1 MSDKQK
7 ILKYSIFTFVV
18 LLLNV
23 FMTMK
28 TKGVDFD
35 YIITMAS
42 LLLSAIFIFYYL
54 YNKTEYVKQG
64 YKTFKTKTI
73 FFIGMANAILSLLP
87 IYNIFHHQNNS
98 FWCFALFFILVTTV
112 SSYKKLEKTYNIL
125 KNKLPK
131 DINDK

>member
-1 MSDKQK
+1 
-7 ILKYSIFTFVV
+7 
-18 LLLNV
+18 
-23 FMTMK
+23 
-28 TKGVDFD
+28 
-35 YIITMAS
+35 MAS
-42 LLLSAIFIFYYL
+42 LLVSAIFIFYYL

-125 KNKLPK
+125 KNKLNK
-131 DINDK
+131 DIKDK